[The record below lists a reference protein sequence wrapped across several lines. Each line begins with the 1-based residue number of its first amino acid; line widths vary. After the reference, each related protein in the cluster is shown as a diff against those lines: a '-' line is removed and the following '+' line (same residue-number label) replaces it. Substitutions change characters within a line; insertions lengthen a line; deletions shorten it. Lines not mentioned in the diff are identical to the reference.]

1 MSDARFS
8 NGVTN
13 INISGIRKLFEAA
26 GPNAINL
33 GIGQPDFDTPTNIKA
48 AAIKAINDGFTGYTA
63 GLGIPELRDAIS
75 VKLKKENLFDVSSNQ
90 IMVTS
95 GASEALYI
103 AAAALINPGDEVLVP
118 NPGFLSYSSIIRLLN
133 GKDVSVSL
141 NEDLTIDVN
150 DVLEKITPKT
160 KAVILNS
167 PGNPTGAVSSK
178 EDIQALAEIADDKK
192 ITLISDEVYE
202 YFIYDGKHV
211 SPAQFSDNVVTINA
225 FSKSYAMTGWR
236 VGYLAAKG
244 NYVGEM
250 LKVHQYLQACAN
262 SIAQKAAYEALVG
275 PQDSV
280 AIMRHEFQDRRDV
293 LVTGLN
299 EIGIKCIKPQ
309 GAFYAFPEVAD
320 CEKATEKLLK
330 NDVVVTP
337 GIAFGDK
344 GEGHIR
350 ISYAASMENI
360 KKALKIMEKVL

>member
-8 NGVTN
+8 NSVKSV
-13 INISGIRKLFEAA
+13 NISGIRKLFEAA

-33 GIGQPDFDTPTNIKA
+33 GIGQPDFDTPANIKA

-75 VKLKKENLFDVSSNQ
+75 AKLKKENQFEVSPSQ

-103 AAAALINPGDEVLVP
+103 TAAALVSPGDEVLVP
-118 NPGFLSYSSIIRLLN
+118 NPGFLSYNAIVRLLN

-141 NEDLTIDVN
+141 KEDLTIDVN

-160 KAVILNS
+160 KALFLNS

-178 EDIQALAEIADDKK
+178 EDIQALAEIADDKN

-202 YFIYDGKHV
+202 YFIYDGKNI
-211 SPAQFSDNVVTINA
+211 SPAQFTDNVVTINA

-244 NYVGEM
+244 DYVGEI

-280 AIMRHEFQDRRDV
+280 AVMCNEFKNRRDV
-293 LVTGLN
+293 LVSGLN
-299 EIGIKCIKPQ
+299 EMGVKCIQPQ
-309 GAFYAFPEVAD
+309 GAFYAFPEVED
-320 CEKATEKLLK
+320 GSKAAEKLLK

-337 GIAFGDK
+337 GIAFGEN
-344 GEGHIR
+344 GAGHIR
-350 ISYAASMENI
+350 ISYASSMENI